1 LKSITS
7 SFHLQTNI
15 QVQDDGGRAGEP
27 GSKWHMNSNMYF
39 AFLCIVS
46 QHILKKYP
54 RCRELYPGELL
65 AHASFLL

>member
-7 SFHLQTNI
+7 SFHLQTNL

-39 AFLCIVS
+39 ALLCVVCEHVL
-46 QHILKKYP
+46 QILKVWEVISRRIIGTCK
-54 RCRELYPGELL
+54 
-65 AHASFLL
+65 FFIV